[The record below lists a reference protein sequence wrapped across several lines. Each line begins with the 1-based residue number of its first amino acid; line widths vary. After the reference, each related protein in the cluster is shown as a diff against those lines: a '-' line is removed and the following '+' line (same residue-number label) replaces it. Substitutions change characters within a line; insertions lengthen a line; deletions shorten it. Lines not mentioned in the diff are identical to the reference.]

1 MFRFMGRL
9 DEDRDGDSAGLRWL
23 FIDLNAFFASV
34 EQQMNPD
41 WQGRPVIVRPSPSEY
56 TGAIAASY
64 ESKARGVHTG
74 MQVVEAR
81 RLCPDLIV
89 AEARPDLY
97 VVVHQRI
104 MEEIGRHVPI
114 WKVGSI
120 DECSCELVG
129 PERLEANA
137 VALAQRIQAGILE
150 NVGDCLRSSIGL
162 APSRFLAKTACGM
175 KKPAG
180 LTVLRARELP
190 GPLLDLPLSRYPG
203 IGSRMRARLE
213 TAGITDTAG
222 LWALDA
228 KQARAI
234 WNSIEGERIWR
245 GLHGLDSE
253 PTPAKPPASISHSHV
268 LAQQMRTPEKARAVA
283 RRLMVKCGARLRR
296 MGLTGAGVS
305 LHLDL
310 GPKDAPRE
318 GRRSWET
325 SGLNCAVAPTQDT
338 FALLAALDGLWRKV
352 GPGLKAGRL
361 SYVGVG
367 VHGLKART
375 AFEAD
380 LFDPGP
386 DQGGEAPSLRLSR
399 ALDALNRRY
408 GKDTVSIGP
417 RAGLPDYI
425 GAKIAFTRIPEPDD
439 FWE

>member
-1 MFRFMGRL
+1 MGSPN
-9 DEDRDGDSAGLRWL
+9 EDGAGLRWL

-41 WQGRPVIVRPSPSEY
+41 WRGRPVIVRPAESEY

-64 ESKARGVHTG
+64 ESKACGIRTG
-74 MQVVEAR
+74 MQVAEAR
-81 RLCPDLIV
+81 RLCPGLIV

-104 MEEIGRHVPI
+104 MEEIGRHVPV

-129 PERLEANA
+129 SERLEANA
-137 VALAQRIQAGILE
+137 VALARRIQAGILE

-180 LTVLRARELP
+180 LTVLRASELP
-190 GPLLDLPLSRYPG
+190 GPLLDLPLSKYPG

-213 TAGITDTAG
+213 EAGITDTAG

-228 KQARAI
+228 RQARAI
-234 WNSIEGERIWR
+234 WKSIEGERIWR

-253 PTPAKPPASISHSHV
+253 PAPTKPPASISHSHV

-296 MGLTGAGVS
+296 MGLAGGAVS
-305 LHLDL
+305 LHLDM
-310 GPKDAPRE
+310 GPKRS
-318 GRRSWET
+318 RRSWET
-325 SGLNCAVAPTQDT
+325 AGLHCAVPATQDT
-338 FALLAALDGLWRKV
+338 FALLGALDGLWKRV
-352 GPGLKAGRL
+352 ATEVEAGRL

-367 VHGLKART
+367 VHGLRPCHVVQ
-375 AFEAD
+375 AD
-380 LFDPGP
+380 LFEAGP

-399 ALDALNRRY
+399 ALDLLNRRY
-408 GKDTVSIGP
+408 GKDTVTIGP
-417 RAGLPDYI
+417 KAGLPDYI
-425 GAKIAFTRIPEPDD
+425 GAKIAFTRIPDMED